1 LIQNLFECTMQIQN
15 QWKKIILPNIDVE
28 DYAQIEFLTVEDCE
42 QVENYEQVE
51 ACFMHIY
58 MYMQGVN
65 KCIYICHP
73 NFLFSFYNMLV
84 AIFHYIF
91 AASVWSAGSR

>member
-1 LIQNLFECTMQIQN
+1 MQIQN

-58 MYMQGVN
+58 MYMQ
-65 KCIYICHP
+65 
-73 NFLFSFYNMLV
+73 LV
-84 AIFHYIF
+84 PIITKVVSLNRAHGE
-91 AASVWSAGSR
+91 VHR